1 MVLKFFLFWPV
12 VVVVAIQN
20 FKCLSHRDRVAAML
34 GSVGLL
40 RSLHFHT

>member
-1 MVLKFFLFWPV
+1 MVLKIFLFWP